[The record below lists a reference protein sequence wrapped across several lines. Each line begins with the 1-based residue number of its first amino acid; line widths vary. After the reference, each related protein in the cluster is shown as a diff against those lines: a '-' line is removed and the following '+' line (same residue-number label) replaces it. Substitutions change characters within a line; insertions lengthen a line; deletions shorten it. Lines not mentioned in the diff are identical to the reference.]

1 MSLTRVA
8 LAAGVA
14 AAVAVLAGC
23 GSQQEPVGG
32 AGAPGQCRNAAE
44 AQAKYQAAWDTA
56 RTQLGLTTLTP
67 VQEQVCEVDTTR
79 YAKPP
84 KSGNSYRIAFAAQ
97 GPTNSWGLTSEE
109 AFKRHASELG
119 VQTLYASANG
129 DAATQVDNIAQLAS
143 QSPDAMV
150 IVPMGDSITG
160 QVQAATAQG
169 IPVVLCS
176 GRLGEGSGAVS
187 TVTRQYELLGGMY
200 AEWLAQKLGGK
211 GKVAM
216 LSGLAGVPTA
226 EYQRE
231 AAKKVFAK
239 YPGISIVTE
248 QYTQW
253 SPTVAKT
260 VAANLVT
267 QFPDLN
273 GIWSDSGYGDM
284 GVVQAYREA
293 GKPVPPL
300 TGDAV
305 NGFLKAV
312 QSGLPGGGTGADAGG
327 AGTESSGSGT
337 SSGTVEFAVSSFPP
351 EQSTQCLDTA
361 MSVLKG
367 QPVLDKIYIDSPS
380 FTNAQLAQYVR
391 PNCSDNLLVPSTL
404 SDAVLAE
411 LKLC

>member
-1 MSLTRVA
+1 MDVTRKK
-8 LAAGVA
+8 L
-14 AAVAVLAGC
+14 AVLALSLAVALVTGC
-23 GSQQEPVGG
+23 STQQEPVGG
-32 AGAPGQCRNAAE
+32 AGAGPAGQCRNAQQ
-44 AQAKYQAAWDTA
+44 AQARYQAAWSTA
-56 RTQLGLTTLTP
+56 RAELGIPELAA
-67 VQEQVCEVDTTR
+67 VDEQVCEVDTSR
-79 YAKPP
+79 YAKAP
-84 KSGNSYRIAFAAQ
+84 KSGNAYRIAFAAQ

-109 AFKRHASELG
+109 AFKRHAAGLG

-129 DAATQVDNIAQLAS
+129 DAATQVDNIAQLSS
-143 QSPDAMV
+143 QNPDAMV
-150 IVPMGDSITG
+150 VVPMGDAITG
-160 QVQAATAQG
+160 QVQAAAQQG
-169 IPVVLCS
+169 VPVVLCS
-176 GRLGEGSGAVS
+176 GRLGPGSGAVS

-200 AEWLAQKLGGK
+200 AEWLAHTLGGH

-226 EYQRE
+226 EYQRA

-239 YPGISIVTE
+239 YPGISVVTE

-260 VAANLVT
+260 VAANLLT
-267 QFPDLN
+267 QYPDLN

-284 GVVQAYREA
+284 GVVQAYRDA

-312 QSGLPGGGTGADAGG
+312 QGTD
-327 AGTESSGSGT
+327 
-337 SSGTVEFAVSSFPP
+337 VRFAVSSFPP
-351 EQSTQCLDTA
+351 EQSIQCLDTA
-361 MSVLKG
+361 MAILKG

-380 FTNAQLAQYVR
+380 FTNEQLAQYVR
-391 PNCSDNLLVPSTL
+391 RECGDNLLVPSSL
-404 SDAVLAE
+404 PIDQLRE

>member
-1 MSLTRVA
+1 MKRVA
-8 LAAGVA
+8 VGVVAALTLLAACGTEREPGASGGSGGEQCQGATA
-14 AAVAVLAGC
+14 A
-23 GSQQEPVGG
+23 QD
-32 AGAPGQCRNAAE
+32 RYR
-44 AQAKYQAAWDTA
+44 QAWQTA
-56 RTQLGLTTLTP
+56 RTQLGLRTLDP
-67 VQEQVCEVDTTR
+67 VPEQVCEVETTK

-84 KSGNSYRIAFAAQ
+84 GVDGYKIAFAAQ
-97 GPTNSWGLTSEE
+97 GPTNSWGLSSEE
-109 AFKRHASELG
+109 AFKRQAAARN
-119 VQTLYASANG
+119 VQVLYASAGG
-129 DAATQVDNIAQLAS
+129 DAATQVDNIAQLAA
-143 QSPDAMV
+143 QEPDAMV
-150 IVPMGDSITG
+150 VVPMGDAITG
-160 QVQAATAQG
+160 QVQAAARQG

-176 GRLGEGSGAVS
+176 GRLGPGSGAVS

-200 AEWLAQKLGGK
+200 AEWLAQKLGGQ

-226 EYQRE
+226 EHQRN
-231 AAKKVFAK
+231 AAKRVFAK
-239 YPGISIVTE
+239 YPGISVVTE

-284 GVVQAYREA
+284 GVVAAYKDA

-305 NGFLKAV
+305 NGFLKAAK
-312 QSGLPGGGTGADAGG
+312 GDPRL
-327 AGTESSGSGT
+327 
-337 SSGTVEFAVSSFPP
+337 EFAVSSFPP

-361 MSVLKG
+361 LAVLNG
-367 QPVLDKIYIDSPS
+367 QPVLDKVYIDSPS
-380 FTNAQLAQYVR
+380 FTNAELDRYVR
-391 PNCSDNLLVPSTL
+391 PECGDNLLIPSGL
-404 SDAVLAE
+404 PPDQLRE